1 MEQPEI
7 QSPGQLR
14 NLYELLVFQEHPVD
28 TDHHSSTFFF
38 GFKHFG
44 LHVQKFL
51 CWNLVNLKY

>member
-38 GFKHFG
+38 GFKHF
-44 LHVQKFL
+44 V
-51 CWNLVNLKY
+51 